1 MSIKRETGLKK
12 PVDPDNPNYY
22 LDKTQMRDALREH
35 RDACL
40 AAEAEGKDTPP
51 VSDYLGECFLN
62 IAKGLAMKH
71 NFRDY
76 SFIQDMIMDGV
87 MTCLKNIRS
96 YDPDM
101 ISERTGTLVSPLSYF
116 TQVCFWAFVNRLKKE
131 EDQAAVKWS
140 MFLDMDVNAYTND
153 ADDEGDFQMN
163 MAEWMSK
170 LGPQKLLEKREK
182 ERKIKEPK
190 KQPPSPLDDIL
201 E

>member
-1 MSIKRETGLKK
+1 MKPIDLKLK
-12 PVDPDNPNYY
+12 PVVDPDNPNYY

-35 RDACL
+35 RDKCL
-40 AAEAEGKDTPP
+40 AAEAEGKELPP

-62 IAKGLAMKH
+62 IAKGLGMKF

-76 SFIQDMIMDGV
+76 SFVQDMIMDGV
-87 MTCLKNIRS
+87 ITCLRNIRS
-96 YDPDM
+96 YDPDK

-140 MFLDMDVNAYTND
+140 LLLDMDVNAYTQD
-153 ADDEGDFQMN
+153 AEDSEDFQMN

-170 LGPQKLLEKREK
+170 LGPQKLIERREK
-182 ERKIKEPK
+182 EKKAKKTK
-190 KQPPSPLDDIL
+190 KQPSPLDDI
-201 E
+201 